1 MAVDEA
7 RAARIRAYAERHP
20 TDTGNITALG
30 APVLGRG
37 GEGGAREPKRT
48 AGSVTMI
55 LYHFSTVARFL
66 VPGKSK
72 YRVPTFRE
80 YHGP

>member
-20 TDTGNITALG
+20 TDTGNIA
-30 APVLGRG
+30 ARALGRG
-37 GEGGAREPKRT
+37 GEGGAREPRRT